1 MRKDTAGDAVPS
13 WGEDEFPEKVK
24 PSGRFRFRFWR
35 QVVLVVGCIALC
47 CWAKLSL
54 HDNNHPAASAAR
66 GLWSFQASSRLA
78 AVRELER
85 CGRDDTEVAI
95 PALIKGLGDS
105 DAEVRVASAVALV
118 SVVPGVDGVSATR
131 EKDVL
136 DAVNALLKALK
147 DPQPTVRVAAAEAVW
162 LVGLIGPV
170 KVGAVEPK
178 VVADTFLEHLGDP
191 DQSVRMAAI
200 RGLGMVGLNVSDDPP
215 APLVAA
221 LGSESDGERNE
232 AAKALPSYRQGFVRL
247 IPTLVRSLEGAAPKC
262 RAGYL
267 KALSQV
273 RPPAF
278 SANAVPGLITALGS
292 RDPGILVVVVADL
305 VSFKDAARP
314 AVPALIAALNHRI
327 ESKPTVSGPVKLDPV
342 VAIVDALGGLAP
354 ATTSKDEAVAALAK
368 VLRVGQPSQRVASA
382 RALGRFRPDAAVFS
396 ALTEMINDP
405 DRSVRVAVLGAID
418 QADFKAPFNV
428 PKALGAALEEDS
440 AEIRAGAAAAIGHS
454 GNGLDPFLPALFR
467 HAEHDSDARV
477 REVCAAVLGIPPRPP
492 KVTSAALPDLLSAL
506 KSPDAKIR
514 FTATRIIGTLGHDA
528 APAVPALILLLREPA
543 SQDVWNVPAEAAE
556 ALGQVA
562 PDTPEADQAVAALL
576 ESLQSKSDNPYAVI
590 TALPGFGPKAKGAI
604 PRLRAL
610 QEHPSPRIQE
620 AATKALARLETAR

>member
-1 MRKDTAGDAVPS
+1 
-13 WGEDEFPEKVK
+13 
-24 PSGRFRFRFWR
+24 
-35 QVVLVVGCIALC
+35 
-47 CWAKLSL
+47 
-54 HDNNHPAASAAR
+54 
-66 GLWSFQASSRLA
+66 
-78 AVRELER
+78 
-85 CGRDDTEVAI
+85 
-95 PALIKGLGDS
+95 
-105 DAEVRVASAVALV
+105 
-118 SVVPGVDGVSATR
+118 
-131 EKDVL
+131 
-136 DAVNALLKALK
+136 
-147 DPQPTVRVAAAEAVW
+147 
-162 LVGLIGPV
+162 
-170 KVGAVEPK
+170 
-178 VVADTFLEHLGDP
+178 VADTFLEHLGDP

-215 APLVAA
+215 AALVAA

-232 AAKALPSYRQGFVRL
+232 AAKALPNFRQGFVRL
-247 IPTLVRSLEGAAPKC
+247 IPTLVRSLEEAAPKA
-262 RAGYL
+262 RGGYL

-278 SANAVPGLITALGS
+278 STSAVPSLITALGS
-292 RDPGILVVVVADL
+292 RDPGVLVVVVADL
-305 VSFKDAARP
+305 VSFKDTARP

-327 ESKPTVSGPVKLDPV
+327 ESKPGGPGPVKLDPV

-354 ATTSKDEAVAALAK
+354 ATLSKDEAVAALAK

-382 RALGRFRPDAAVFS
+382 KSLGRFRPDAAVFS
-396 ALTEMINDP
+396 ALTGMINDP
-405 DRSVRVAVLGAID
+405 DRSVRVAVLWAID
-418 QADFKAPFNV
+418 QADFKAPFTV

-528 APAVPALILLLREPA
+528 APAVPALIRLLREPA

-556 ALGQVA
+556 ALGQIA
-562 PDTPEADQAVAALL
+562 PGTPEADQAVAALL

-590 TALPGFGPKAKGAI
+590 TALPSFGPKAKGAI